1 MKRTANSYCLI
12 VPKYK
17 NGGASYQ
24 TPPFS
29 FTPYSS
35 GNGVLLIFLFGQTFS
50 LGLPVGVGGGL
61 DGGEVC
67 AGAFM

>member
-1 MKRTANSYCLI
+1 MTANRHYLI
-12 VPKYK
+12 VPIYK

-35 GNGVLLIFLFGQTFS
+35 GNGVLLIFLFGQAFG
-50 LGLPVGVGGGL
+50 LGLPVGVGGRL